1 MSEIKR
7 TGLFAGV
14 AVVLA
19 VLAFALS
26 PRSITPE
33 AFMDQGELFFP
44 EFTDPNAAQTMEVI
58 EYDPDAGA
66 SRPFKVTFK
75 NGIWTI
81 PSHYDYPADAKD
93 QLAKTAAG
101 VMVIRKDDYRTNNVV
116 DHEVCGVIDP
126 LDTESP
132 SLAGRGSRLT
142 LKGDNEQVLADLI
155 IGKAVPER
163 QGFRFV
169 RVPGENRVYAA
180 KVDLNVST
188 RFQDWIETNLIKVD
202 KNKIDGVTFNNYS
215 INERTLSVEP
225 GTTTELQKVDGEWTV
240 SPRPKARHE
249 LDVTKVNQLLRS
261 LEGLSIV
268 GVRPKPQ
275 GLSTSLTKEGPAE
288 LSQADRVS
296 LQSKGF
302 YVGRDGRLL
311 SNEGE
316 VLVRTTEGVLYT
328 LRFGEVLYGS
338 GLDVSAGTDVTGGRK
353 TDESQAA
360 NRYLFVTADFDNG
373 YFKAP
378 PKPQSLDFRKKA
390 ESDWSDFDKDCKEA
404 SDKYD
409 AYAKKVED
417 GKKLA
422 DSLNQRF
429 ATWYY
434 VIAES
439 SFDNVHL
446 TQSDLVK
453 STEG

>member
-26 PRSITPE
+26 PHHITPE

-44 EFTDPNAAQTMEVI
+44 NFTDPNAAKTMEVI

-75 NGIWTI
+75 DGIWTI

-101 VMVIRKDDYRTNNVV
+101 VMVIRKDDYRTNNVA

-132 SLAGRGSRLT
+132 SLTGRGSRIT
-142 LKGDNEQVLADLI
+142 LKGDNDQVLADLI

-202 KNKIDGVTFNNYS
+202 KNKIDGVIFNNYS

-225 GTTTELQKVDGEWTV
+225 GTTTELHKVDGEWAL
-240 SPRPKARHE
+240 SPKPKGKQE
-249 LDVTKVNQLLRS
+249 LDVTKVNKLLGA

-275 GLSTSLTKEGPAE
+275 ALSSSLTKEGPAE
-288 LSQADRVS
+288 LSQADRLS

-302 YVGRDGRLL
+302 YVGRDGQLL

-316 VLVRTTEGVLYT
+316 VSVHTNEGVVYA

-338 GLDVSAGTDVTGGRK
+338 GLDVSAGNTGGGGK

-360 NRYLFVTADFDNG
+360 NRYLFITADFDNG

-378 PKPQSLDFRKKA
+378 PKPQSSQFKGKPD
-390 ESDWSDFDKDCKEA
+390 STWTDFDKECKQA

-409 AYAKKVED
+409 AYTKKVQD

-422 DSLNQRF
+422 ESLNQRF
-429 ATWYY
+429 AAWYY
-434 VIAES
+434 VIAEN

-446 TQSDLVK
+446 KQSDLVK